1 MKKDVRMSKLNP
13 KFVKQLDPDHS
24 YILHIKG
31 DWGEDNYISED
42 THWGFSAD
50 LNQVLPYLSILVD
63 LFKYDSEHRDY
74 QIDISENL
82 VGAFERYLYFNNGF
96 CQELWTLKYVGTG
109 VSERL
114 SALSGDEFKNIYDAT
129 IAELKDTLVEIQDDY
144 FPTSAGGYNI
154 HTIKEMYIEHQ
165 GNRFEVQAGKAVEA
179 LAELMNRMCK

>member
-1 MKKDVRMSKLNP
+1 MSKLHP

-31 DWGEDNYISED
+31 DWGDDNYISED
-42 THWGFSAD
+42 THWGFSDD

-82 VGAFERYLYFNNGF
+82 VGAFERYLHFNTGF
-96 CQELWTLKYVGTG
+96 YQELWTLKNG

-114 SALSGDEFKNIYDAT
+114 GALSGDELKNVYDAT
-129 IAELKDTLVEIQDDY
+129 ITEIKGTLVELRDDY

-154 HTIKEMYIEHQ
+154 HTLKEMYIEHQ
-165 GNRFEVQAGKAVEA
+165 GNKFEVQAGKTVEA
-179 LAELMNRMCK
+179 LAELMNRLANNLAQA

>member
-1 MKKDVRMSKLNP
+1 MSKLNS
-13 KFVKQLDPDHS
+13 KFVKQLDTDHS

-31 DWGEDNYISED
+31 DWGDDNYISED
-42 THWGFSAD
+42 THWGFSDD

-82 VGAFERYLYFNNGF
+82 VGAFERYLYFNNG
-96 CQELWTLKYVGTG
+96 

-114 SALSGDEFKNIYDAT
+114 GALSGDEFKNIYDAT
-129 IAELKDTLVEIQDDY
+129 ITELKDTLVEIQDGY

-154 HTIKEMYIEHQ
+154 HTITEMYIEHQ

-179 LAELMNRMCK
+179 LVELMDRIADKA

>member
-1 MKKDVRMSKLNP
+1 MSKLNS
-13 KFVKQLDPDHS
+13 KFVKQLEPDHS

-42 THWGFSAD
+42 THWGFSDD

-96 CQELWTLKYVGTG
+96 YQELWTLKNG

-114 SALSGDEFKNIYDAT
+114 SALSGDKLKNVYDAT
-129 IAELKDTLVEIQDDY
+129 IAELKDTLVEIRDNY
-144 FPTSAGGYNI
+144 FPTSVGGYNI
-154 HTIKEMYIEHQ
+154 HTLKEMYIEHQ
-165 GNRFEVQAGKAVEA
+165 GNKFEVQAGKTVEA